1 MIGGEGPSLMGREW
15 IGKFNFPACLNR
27 GIFHT
32 SSPSALQGIL
42 DKSQELFKEEL
53 GLLKGTSVK
62 IHIDKNATLLFYK
75 SRMVPYALREKVEK
89 ELERL
94 EKEGTIDAL
103 QSSEWA
109 APIVPAMKHD
119 GSIWLCGDYKLTVN

>member
-1 MIGGEGPSLMGREW
+1 MWGKISVEVCYQTQKACLTLLVIGGEGPSLMGREW

-53 GLLKGTSVK
+53 GLLKGTSIK
-62 IHIDKNATLLFYK
+62 IHIDKNATPLFYK
-75 SRMVPYALREKVEK
+75 P
-89 ELERL
+89 
-94 EKEGTIDAL
+94 
-103 QSSEWA
+103 
-109 APIVPAMKHD
+109 
-119 GSIWLCGDYKLTVN
+119 